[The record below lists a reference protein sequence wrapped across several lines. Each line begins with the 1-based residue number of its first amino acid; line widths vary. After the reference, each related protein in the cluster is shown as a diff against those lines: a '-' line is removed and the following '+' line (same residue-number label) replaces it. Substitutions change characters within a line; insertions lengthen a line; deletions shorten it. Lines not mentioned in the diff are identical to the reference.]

1 MAIYAEDDCKAA
13 WLTKVSALH
22 AVSRHDEALADMTA
36 LKTMYEGDEVVKHWH
51 EQADFK
57 ARKAKRSSLKGS
69 KGGKRPTEDEELTAS
84 RKK

>member
-57 ARKAKRSSLKGS
+57 ARKAKRPDYYQVCAAIVAVGVSLDQ
-69 KGGKRPTEDEELTAS
+69 TFAA
-84 RKK
+84 